1 MNEELDHRK
10 LNEAI
15 KALADQ
21 IAADH
26 RTRQMGPLAVIGL
39 RSRGIVVAKRL
50 IELLKA
56 RGLEVSHEGV
66 LDTTL
71 YRDDLNQVGG
81 QARVQATEINFNI
94 DNYVIILV
102 DDVVY
107 TGRTTRAA
115 LDALTDL
122 GRAKAVRLA
131 ALIDRSG
138 RELPIQPDYVGL
150 KIDQTVSHVQVKLVE
165 TDGEDSIILR
175 E

>member
-1 MNEELDHRK
+1 MTEEWNKRK
-10 LNEAI
+10 LTDAI

-21 IAADH
+21 IIADN

-39 RSRGIVVAKRL
+39 RSRGVVIAKRL

-56 RGLEVSHEGV
+56 GGIKVSHEGV

-94 DNYVIILV
+94 DDYVIILV

-107 TGRTTRAA
+107 TGRTARAA

-150 KIDQTVSHVQVKLVE
+150 KIDQSVSHVQVKLQE
-165 TDGEDSIILR
+165 TDGEDTIILR